1 MNNMLI
7 VTTPMLEGKKI
18 VEYKGAVFTQVVRGF
33 ALGQG
38 FLDGW
43 RAIGGDRSKGHEE
56 LIAEIRSEALEELK
70 REAAS
75 MGANAIVGLIMDL
88 DTATLRERPMML
100 AKVAGTA
107 VVVE

>member
-1 MNNMLI
+1 MLI
-7 VTTPMLEGKKI
+7 VTTPILEGKKI
-18 VEYKGAVFTQVVRGF
+18 VEYKGAVFTQVVKGF

-38 FLDGW
+38 FFDGL
-43 RAIGGDRSKGHEE
+43 RAVGGERSKGHEE
-56 LIAEIRSEALEELK
+56 LIAEIRTEALRELE
-70 REAAS
+70 REALK

-107 VVVE
+107 VVVA

>member
-1 MNNMLI
+1 MLI
-7 VTTPMLEGKKI
+7 ATTPALEGKKI
-18 VEYKGAVFTQVVRGF
+18 LEYKGAVFAQVVKGF

-43 RAIGGDRSKGHEE
+43 RAMGGERSKGHEE
-56 LIAEIRSEALEELK
+56 LIAAIRAEALEELK
-70 REAAS
+70 REAKIL
-75 MGANAIVGLIMDL
+75 GANAIVGLIIDL